1 MKPALKPALSLE
13 FTSRILKTGRR
24 GRPRLE
30 PHRMVML
37 RMNRRIHSAMRT
49 YCVQN
54 DVSQREFIEMA
65 AEMQIINSELARR
78 IKARRKAMEVANVCG

>member
-1 MKPALKPALSLE
+1 MRHTLTLE
-13 FTSRILKTGRR
+13 FASRVLKTGER

-37 RMNRRIHSAMRT
+37 RMNKRIHAAMRN

-65 AEMQIINSELARR
+65 AEMQIINSELAQRV
-78 IKARRKAMEVANVCG
+78 KARRKALVEAQVHGA